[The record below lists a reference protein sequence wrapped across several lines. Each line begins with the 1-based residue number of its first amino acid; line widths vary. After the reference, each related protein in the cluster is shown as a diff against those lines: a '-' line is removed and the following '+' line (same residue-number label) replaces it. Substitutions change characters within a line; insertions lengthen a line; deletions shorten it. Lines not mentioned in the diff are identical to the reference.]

1 MRNFHTSSAFLACS
15 LALSASF
22 FLSVIGEIHFS
33 IGFAVF
39 FAIYAVSFPLCIIAD
54 FLQEFS
60 NALAK
65 HNKNK
70 EG

>member
-39 FAIYAVSFPLCIIAD
+39 FAIYAVSFPLCIVAD
-54 FLQEFS
+54 CLEEFS
-60 NALAK
+60 KALAK
-65 HNKNK
+65 HTKK
-70 EG
+70 E